1 MLSEMTYHAFEQ
13 RKNRFAYITDTVGFG
28 NPVASMPSKTDNTSI
43 RTLTDTGVII
53 VTNRYTNKIVTAFI
67 ATTSQALTV
76 YKTDKN
82 GARLPNAL
90 MSKIRYNQDLIDLQ
104 PLN

>member
-53 VTNRYTNKIVTAFI
+53 VTNKYTNPIVNPTKKVEVVTKTEDGTVTTSALAPNAIVEPGTRLRYTITL
-67 ATTSQALTV
+67 TT
-76 YKTDKN
+76 
-82 GARLPNAL
+82 
-90 MSKIRYNQDLIDLQ
+90 
-104 PLN
+104 